1 MKRLLLIALAVAAPA
16 YAQESNG
23 SLRPEEYNA
32 LQIYFA
38 CIYQQVSENDD
49 GAIEPDSLTP
59 KVAPS
64 CRYLLGTAATIF
76 SQGKKAA
83 REALYNK
90 WLGLE
95 ETQVAKTLWAVRQDR
110 LASGGSAA
118 PVTASASPEPAT
130 APIQIAATETPAPR
144 SAASRPKP
152 AAATSA
158 DARPMS
164 EWRRAYIAKHGHE
177 PPVAAK

>member
-1 MKRLLLIALAVAAPA
+1 MKRLLSIALAVATPA
-16 YAQESNG
+16 YAQESGG

-38 CIYQQVSENDD
+38 CIYQQVSDNDD
-49 GAIEPDSLTP
+49 GAADPQSLTP
-59 KVAPS
+59 KVAPT

-76 SQGKKAA
+76 SHGDKAQ

-95 ETQVAKTLWAVRQDR
+95 EGQVAKTLWTVRQER
-110 LASGGSAA
+110 LVSGEPTA
-118 PVTASASPEPAT
+118 PVTASAAPEPQT
-130 APIQIAATETPAPR
+130 APVQFAEADMPAPR
-144 SAASRPKP
+144 SAAPRPKP
-152 AAATSA
+152 AATTGA

>member
-1 MKRLLLIALAVAAPA
+1 MKRLLWIALAVTTPA
-16 YAQESNG
+16 YAQESGG

-32 LQIYFA
+32 LQIYFT

-49 GAIEPDSLTP
+49 GAIDPASLTP

-76 SQGKKAA
+76 SQGNKTA

-95 ETQVAKTLWAVRQDR
+95 ETQVAKSLWTVRQER
-110 LASGGSAA
+110 LVSGEPAT
-118 PVTASASPEPAT
+118 PVTASATPAPVQF
-130 APIQIAATETPAPR
+130 AEADMPAPR
-144 SAASRPKP
+144 STTSRPKP
-152 AAATSA
+152 VTATGA

-164 EWRRAYIAKHGHE
+164 EWRRAYIAKHGHK